1 MAKKKEIE
9 IDETVELDVDV
20 ENEKVVEDVIQT
32 VDVTEEEIKPIKTEW
47 KPDLHRMICIKN
59 IARGKLVYSSKRQN
73 GYVITWENTND
84 ENSMELAELVNLK
97 NSRFVTEP
105 WIRIKED
112 DEVELLKY
120 LGIFKHYEEI
130 MDVEVDKILTLSPDK
145 FERKFKNLPES
156 FKQAIAGRA
165 AEMMK
170 SGELDSLKIKNII
183 EKDMSIDLS
192 FYARGD

>member
-1 MAKKKEIE
+1 MAKKKETE
-9 IDETVELDVDV
+9 IDETVELDV
-20 ENEKVVEDVIQT
+20 EIEAIEEEDTIQT
-32 VDVTEEEIKPIKTEW
+32 VEPIEIKVEW

-84 ENSMELAELVNLK
+84 ENYMELAELVNLK
-97 NSRFVTEP
+97 NSNKRFVTEP

-130 MDVEVDKILTLSPDK
+130 MDVEVDTMLTLSPDK